1 MRLSVSQICSITT
14 LLCAGSYALVPPRAS
29 ATSRTGR
36 ILTGGTLPPDA
47 LDYAAHCV
55 THDLNSVISD
65 RGHQPEVVHELL
77 IADSMG
83 MQDQYA
89 SPSDPV
95 FYLHQYGMIDNM
107 WAHWQLRDRE
117 TRHFALDGTMTTMNN
132 PPSQNATAGW
142 VADFGWLDTPKRLG
156 EDMDSRSGLYCYRYE
171 CEEGAKKP
179 C

>member
-77 IADSMG
+77 IADSIRTFQSVM
-83 MQDQYA
+83 
-89 SPSDPV
+89 
-95 FYLHQYGMIDNM
+95 
-107 WAHWQLRDRE
+107 
-117 TRHFALDGTMTTMNN
+117 DGTVWNTSRLS
-132 PPSQNATAGW
+132 PYSAGH
-142 VADFGWLDTPKRLG
+142 
-156 EDMDSRSGLYCYRYE
+156 
-171 CEEGAKKP
+171 
-179 C
+179 